1 MAKKGQ
7 KFNKYTTEFRNKVV
21 MENVD
26 QGKSYTSL
34 GEKYNISKKTVET
47 WVRRYKKQ
55 GHLIE
60 KKKGRPKQSEETN
73 YKEKYEILKKFLES
87 LEGVEQEKI
96 YYKGISTKEGG

>member
-7 KFNKYTTEFRNKVV
+7 KFKKYTTEFRDKVV
-21 MENVD
+21 KEKITE
-26 QGKSYTSL
+26 GKSYTSL
-34 GEKYNISKKTVET
+34 GEKYGISKKTVET
-47 WVRRYKKQ
+47 WFRRYKKQ

-87 LEGVEQEKI
+87 LEEVEQGK
-96 YYKGISTKEGG
+96 K